1 MKCWYDFHIHS
12 ALSPCGDND
21 MTPNNIV
28 NMAYIKGLNA
38 IAITDH
44 NCVKNARAA
53 MAVGEAVGITV
64 IPGMEIETSEEIH
77 VVSLF
82 PDIDSAEEAGKYVF
96 SHMPV
101 IANRPDIFGEQL
113 IMDEDDNVIGS
124 IDRMLITATDMDI
137 FKVFDMVN
145 GCGGVA
151 YPAHIDRHSYSVISN
166 LGFIPPELHTGII
179 EISKSV
185 NDVDLYVANK
195 GVEGYKI
202 MRSSDAHYLENI
214 AEQEENI
221 EILVNSA
228 KKITEY
234 LKEIQQKK

>member
-1 MKCWYDFHIHS
+1 
-12 ALSPCGDND
+12 

-28 NMAYIKGLNA
+28 NMAYLKGLNA

-44 NCVKNARAA
+44 NCIKNARAA

-77 VVSLF
+77 IVALF
-82 PDIDSAEEAGKYVF
+82 PDIDSAAEAEKHVF

-101 IANRPDIFGEQL
+101 ILNRPEIFGEQL
-113 IMDEDDNVIGS
+113 IMDEDDNVVGKE
-124 IDRMLITATDMDI
+124 DRMLITATDMDV
-137 FKVFDMVN
+137 FAVFDMVSA
-145 GCGGVA
+145 CGGVA

-166 LGFIPPELHTGII
+166 LGFIPPELNTGIV

-185 NDVDLYVANK
+185 DDLDKYVKNK
-195 GVEGYKI
+195 GVQGCKI

-214 AEQEENI
+214 SEKEEYI
-221 EILVNSA
+221 DVLVNTA
-228 KKITEY
+228 KNITEY

>member
-44 NCVKNARAA
+44 NCVKNAKAA
-53 MAVGEAVGITV
+53 IEVGEALGITV
-64 IPGMEIETSEEIH
+64 IPGMEIESSEEIH
-77 VVSLF
+77 IVTLF
-82 PDIDSAEEAGKYVF
+82 PDLDSALEAEKHVF

-101 IANRPDIFGEQL
+101 IPNREDIFGQQL
-113 IMDEDDNVIGS
+113 IMDSDDNVTGKV
-124 IDRMLITATDMDI
+124 DRMLITATDMDI
-137 FKVFDMVN
+137 FGVFDMVKQ
-145 GCGGVA
+145 CGGIA

-166 LGFIPPELHTGII
+166 LGFIPPELNTKTV

-185 NDVDLYVANK
+185 TNLEEFVKNR
-195 GVEGYKI
+195 GVEKYEI
-202 MRSSDAHYLENI
+202 IRSSDAHYLENI
-214 AEQEENI
+214 AEKEENI
-221 EILVNSA
+221 EVLVNSA
-228 KKITEY
+228 KNI
-234 LKEIQQKK
+234 IQYFK